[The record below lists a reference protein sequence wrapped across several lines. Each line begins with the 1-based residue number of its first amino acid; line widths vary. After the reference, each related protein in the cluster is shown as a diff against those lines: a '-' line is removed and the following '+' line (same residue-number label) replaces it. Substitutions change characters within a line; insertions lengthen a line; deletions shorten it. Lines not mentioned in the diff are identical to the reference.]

1 MIRVVLVIAVAAA
14 LAACASRSRDGI
26 DGLGLSRGVAHVL
39 DGD

>member
-1 MIRVVLVIAVAAA
+1 MIRLVLLLATVLA
-14 LAACASRSRDGI
+14 LLACSHRPRDGI